1 MPREIVHGHA
11 RKNATSS
18 EYRTWQAMW
27 SRCTN
32 PNVPGYP
39 NYGGRGIKVSKRWE
53 AFENF
58 ISDMGPRPPGMR
70 LGRLDID
77 GDYTPKNC
85 RWMSLSESMNNRT
98 DSTVL
103 EYDGRQMSIADWARE
118 TGINPKT
125 ISARLRRGWTVADS
139 LSGVESRGG
148 AKKAP
153 TKKAAKKGGK
163 KAGKARAAKKAG
175 KKARRK

>member
-1 MPREIVHGHA
+1 
-11 RKNATSS
+11 
-18 EYRTWQAMW
+18 MW

-39 NYGGRGIKVSKRWE
+39 NYGGRGIKVAKRWE
-53 AFENF
+53 QFENF
-58 ISDMGPRPPGMR
+58 IEDMGPRPAGKR

-118 TGINPKT
+118 TDINPKT
-125 ISARLRRGWTVADS
+125 ISARLRRGWTVAES
-139 LSGVESRGG
+139 LSGVDGRPGAR
-148 AKKAP
+148 AKKAVRRIA
-153 TKKAAKKGGK
+153 KKAA
-163 KAGKARAAKKAG
+163 ASAKKAG
-175 KKARRK
+175 KKKASKKKARRR

>member
-1 MPREIVHGHA
+1 
-11 RKNATSS
+11 
-18 EYRTWQAMW
+18 MW

-39 NYGGRGIKVSKRWE
+39 NYGGRGIKVAKRWE
-53 AFENF
+53 QFENF
-58 ISDMGPRPPGMR
+58 INDMGPRPPSMR
-70 LGRLDID
+70 LGRIDID

-125 ISARLRRGWTVADS
+125 ISARLRRGWTVGDS
-139 LSGVESRGG
+139 LTTG
-148 AKKAP
+148 AGRRTAKAP
-153 TKKAAKKGGK
+153 PK
-163 KAGKARAAKKAG
+163 RAAKKATA
-175 KKARRK
+175 KKATAKKATAKKATAKKATAKKAPKKGSKKKKR

>member
-1 MPREIVHGHA
+1 
-11 RKNATSS
+11 
-18 EYRTWQAMW
+18 MW

-53 AFENF
+53 QFENF
-58 ISDMGPRPPGMR
+58 IEDMGPRPSGKR
-70 LGRLDID
+70 LGRIDID

-125 ISARLRRGWTVADS
+125 ISARLRRGWSVADS
-139 LSGVESRGG
+139 LSGVDDRPAAK
-148 AKKAP
+148 AKKVP
-153 TKKAAKKGGK
+153 KKTAKKV
-163 KAGKARAAKKAG
+163 AAPVKKAG
-175 KKARRK
+175 KKKAARKKAARR